1 MRGNMF
7 KGLLCLVLLMCSC
20 VNDDKFSTFYF
31 LGDSIIGKWD
41 IQVYFPVYTV
51 YNDGLP
57 GAGIDYIER
66 CKGMYT
72 DKNVVIMIGTNDMR
86 MELDEKTYAKRYV
99 KAVNNLHARQI
110 YVYAIMPRNYETDSP
125 NINNK
130 IEKVNQAIQ
139 EQFKIEK
146 QEVHY
151 LDIYNIML
159 KDGRM
164 NMQYCYDGIH
174 LNDYGY
180 EILRNKLQQS
190 LK

>member
-7 KGLLCLVLLMCSC
+7 KELLCLVLLMCSC
-20 VNDDKFSTFYF
+20 VNDDEFSAFYF

-41 IQVYFPVYTV
+41 IQAYFPVYTV

-72 DKNVVIMIGTNDMR
+72 DKDVVIMIGTNDMR
-86 MELDEKTYAKRYV
+86 MDLDEKTYARRYV
-99 KAVNNLHARQI
+99 KAVNSLHARQI
-110 YVYAIMPRNYETDSP
+110 YVYAIMPRNNETDSP
-125 NINNK
+125 DINYK

-159 KDGRM
+159 KDGKM

>member
-1 MRGNMF
+1 MF

-86 MELDEKTYAKRYV
+86 MDLDEKTYAKRYA

>member
-1 MRGNMF
+1 MF
-7 KGLLCLVLLMCSC
+7 KEFLCLVLLMCSC
-20 VNDDKFSTFYF
+20 VNDDKFSAFYF

-41 IQVYFPVYTV
+41 IQAYFPVYTV

-72 DKNVVIMIGTNDMR
+72 DKDVVIMIGTNDMR
-86 MELDEKTYAKRYV
+86 MDLDEKTYAKRYV
-99 KAVNNLHARQI
+99 KAVNNLHVRKI

-125 NINNK
+125 DINNK

-151 LDIYNIML
+151 LDIYTIML
-159 KDGRM
+159 KDGKM

>member
-1 MRGNMF
+1 M
-7 KGLLCLVLLMCSC
+7 
-20 VNDDKFSTFYF
+20 
-31 LGDSIIGKWD
+31 
-41 IQVYFPVYTV
+41 
-51 YNDGLP
+51 
-57 GAGIDYIER
+57 
-66 CKGMYT
+66 
-72 DKNVVIMIGTNDMR
+72 
-86 MELDEKTYAKRYV
+86 
-99 KAVNNLHARQI
+99 
-110 YVYAIMPRNYETDSP
+110 
-125 NINNK
+125 
-130 IEKVNQAIQ
+130 NQAIQ